1 MADVAAP
8 TIDDAR
14 TAGRALAGA
23 GAREVLAFGSVARG
37 DAEPYSDID
46 LVAVLDDV
54 DYRNRWQAKLALDRL
69 ASQAAGHSVDVWL
82 TDVPEWAAQN
92 RRAASF
98 AAAIRPDLVPV
109 ASSAGDDS
117 AVRWDKEQ
125 LMAESDTE
133 AAYRRLREAN
143 RQLNR
148 VAGCHRPDAR
158 ERQAA
163 AAGGEDLHD
172 ELRTDRLVQACTAAA
187 MAIETALKALGSD
200 AQIDPRVLHSHNIG
214 DIVDALGPEDRAA
227 ARGAVLT
234 GAVRTFDAVSVWR
247 SLGDYYPD
255 PDQPQPDQPATV
267 SFTTAIAAAAA
278 TVCEHAS
285 DKIAR
290 LRGRQPVNDSIA
302 HVVTELRSM
311 ARGTDIA
318 TGELRPRGPG
328 DDLVPGL

>member
-82 TDVPEWAAQN
+82 TDVPESQN

-117 AVRWDKEQ
+117 AVRWDKEH

-163 AAGGEDLHD
+163 AGGGEDLHD
-172 ELRTDRLVQACTAAA
+172 ELRTDRLVQA
-187 MAIETALKALGSD
+187 
-200 AQIDPRVLHSHNIG
+200 
-214 DIVDALGPEDRAA
+214 
-227 ARGAVLT
+227 
-234 GAVRTFDAVSVWR
+234 
-247 SLGDYYPD
+247 
-255 PDQPQPDQPATV
+255 
-267 SFTTAIAAAAA
+267 
-278 TVCEHAS
+278 
-285 DKIAR
+285 AR
-290 LRGRQPVNDSIA
+290 LARIAYHRNNKPNQP
-302 HVVTELRSM
+302 
-311 ARGTDIA
+311 
-318 TGELRPRGPG
+318 
-328 DDLVPGL
+328 